1 MAMATER
8 IDVVVSENGSRVV
21 RRNLEGIG
29 TGADSSSKAVEGLN
43 RIIGVLAASL
53 AVDRIM
59 RWADAWNSAAGLIR
73 VATDSVSEAINLQN
87 KLYDVAQRTRSDYK
101 SVVELYSRAARAADD
116 LGASQSQ
123 LIKFTEG
130 VGKALAVQHTS
141 STEASGALLQL
152 GQALGNGIIQAQEY
166 NSLLDN
172 GQVILQTVAQG
183 MDRAGGSVGKLTRLV
198 KSGQVTSKEFFD
210 AFLTGSKNLD
220 EEFSKTS
227 VLFSQSFTIIQNS
240 IQKYVGQMDNALG
253 VSAAFGTFAKFVSTN
268 LDTIVKSLASVGIA
282 IAVLYGIP
290 MAINAITTA
299 VKLLTVAIAEN
310 PIGFLA
316 LVLTTAI
323 AALTLFRDQ
332 IKLGTDD
339 VTTLGDVF
347 RALGDRLSGF
357 WDFLVDDASAAF
369 NQIQS
374 VFVAMDEALL
384 GGTKDTT
391 ESMTSSYQG
400 FYDGVGTGVA
410 GVVKAIARTID
421 AIAGLLT
428 GVALAIIRAFT
439 GLPALFSNIF
449 AQVYN
454 AVVGKIQSMI
464 NATIDGVNKLRSLVG
479 KDLLEHV
486 QIAQKDVDK
495 DAFKK
500 YGQSISASIQDGFEI
515 QGGFME
521 KWVDGLFAD
530 AQKIGKERAAK
541 AAVTGGSEGGGKP
554 AAPTGPTAAQ
564 IKAAERL
571 AHQLDRLRA
580 SVDGVYAA
588 NLQLKTAEDLLE
600 KGRKAGMVTLT
611 EKKAIMDKLR
621 QQLQDQLDPLGA
633 INRELDKQTAL
644 LKLNSNE
651 RQAAT
656 QFQQIAQQLQQS
668 GIELTKEE
676 TKQLQ
681 EKLAALQALTQQT
694 QLMDQYQQNSAAGRK
709 DQAGQSV
716 SAMTALMNDPTKNY
730 TQQDAFN
737 QANSQLGGLFD
748 SSKQAIDAQV
758 AAQQEVLDRVNEL
771 RAAGIIDE
779 QTASQARMSIWANE
793 QRIKL
798 QQASDLMGNLAA
810 LASSSNKKLAAL
822 GKAAAITQAVI
833 NTYEGATKAL
843 AQGGIYGTIMA
854 AAVVAAGLANVAQIR
869 NQQVPGYA
877 FGGQFDVGGTGGTDS
892 QMVAFR
898 ATPGERVSIST
909 PAQDRQRG
917 VDGSGA
923 GGGSAKVTNINV
935 IDPSMVGQFLSS
947 TEGNN
952 VFINRIQANAS
963 LIRDAVQGA

>member
-29 TGADSSSKAVEGLN
+29 TGADSSTKAVEGLN
-43 RIIGVLAASL
+43 RIMGVLAASL

-73 VATDSVSEAINLQN
+73 VATDSVSQAVTLQN

-123 LIKFTEG
+123 LIQFTEG

-152 GQALGNGIIQAQEY
+152 GQALGNGVIQAQEY

-172 GQVILQTVAQG
+172 GQVILQTVANG
-183 MDRAGGSVGKLTRLV
+183 LDRAGGSVGHLTRLV

-210 AFLTGSKNLD
+210 AFLKGSKDLD
-220 EEFSKTS
+220 AEFQKTS

-290 MAINAITTA
+290 AAIDAITVA

-316 LVLTTAI
+316 LVITTAI

-357 WDFLVDDASAAF
+357 WDFLVDDATAAF
-369 NQIQS
+369 NQIHS
-374 VFVAMDEALL
+374 VFAAMDEALL

-391 ESMTSSYQG
+391 ESMASSYED
-400 FYDGVGTGVA
+400 FYSGVGTGVA

-428 GVALAIIRAFT
+428 GLGISIARVFT
-439 GLPALFSNIF
+439 GLPALFTNIF

-454 AVVGKIQSMI
+454 AVVGKIEAI
-464 NATIDGVNKLRSLVG
+464 VNATIDGVNRLRKLIG
-479 KDLLEHV
+479 KDLLDHV
-486 QIAQKDVDK
+486 KFAQKDVDS
-495 DAFKK
+495 DALKK
-500 YGQSISASIQDGFEI
+500 YGQNIAAGIDAGFET

-541 AAVTGGSEGGGKP
+541 SVVTGGSEGGGKP
-554 AAPTGPTAAQ
+554 ATPTGPTAAQ

-571 AHQLDRLRA
+571 AQQLDRLRA

-600 KGRKAGMVTLT
+600 KGRQAGMVTLA
-611 EKKAIMDKLR
+611 EKTKIMDRLR
-621 QQLQDQLDPLGA
+621 EQLKDQLDPLGA
-633 INRELDKQTAL
+633 INRQLDEQTDL

-651 RQAAT
+651 RQVAT
-656 QFQQIAQQLQQS
+656 QFRQIEQQLQQA
-668 GIELTKEE
+668 GIKLTAEE
-676 TKQLQ
+676 TKQLK
-681 EKLAALQALTQQT
+681 EKLTALQALTQQT
-694 QLMDQYQQNSAAGRK
+694 QLQDQYQQNSAAGRK
-709 DQAGQSV
+709 AQAGKSV

-793 QRIKL
+793 QKIKL
-798 QQASDLMGNLAA
+798 QQASDLMGNLAS

-822 GKAAAITQAVI
+822 GKAAAITQAII

-843 AQGGIYGTIMA
+843 AQGGIYGSVMA

-877 FGGQFDVGGTGGTDS
+877 FGGQFDVGGIGGTDS

-909 PAQDRQRG
+909 PAQARG
-917 VDGSGA
+917 RGEDARPSTQPTYNV
-923 GGGSAKVTNINV
+923 INV
-935 IDPSMVGQFLSS
+935 TDPGMVGQFLS
-947 TEGNN
+947 TPEGNEAF
-952 VFINRIQANAS
+952 VNRIHANAS
-963 LIRDAVQGA
+963 ELRSVVGS